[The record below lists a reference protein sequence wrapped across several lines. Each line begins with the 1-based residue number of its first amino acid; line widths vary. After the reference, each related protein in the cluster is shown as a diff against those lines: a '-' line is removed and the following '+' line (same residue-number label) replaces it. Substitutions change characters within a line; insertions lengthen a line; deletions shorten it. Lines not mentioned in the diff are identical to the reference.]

1 MFNIRTFLRL
11 DAVASGG
18 VGLLLL
24 VLAGPAKDEL
34 GLPIAFSVI
43 AGLGILAWAGFVA
56 WVSVKAPRPLVV
68 EVIALNLVY
77 VAGSLALAVADWVEL
92 TDLGVGIVVAQAIA
106 VLGLTVGQYVGY
118 RAGGR
123 TAALA

>member
-43 AGLGILAWAGFVA
+43 AGIAILAWAGFVA

-77 VAGSLALAVADWVEL
+77 VAGSLALAVADWVDL

-106 VLGLTVGQYVGY
+106 VLGLTIGQYAGY
-118 RAGGR
+118 RADDR
-123 TAALA
+123 TTVPA